1 MAALSRERKKRMDM
15 LRQLFLS
22 GDCLVGWDGG
32 YMCPGHLTSG
42 TGLDKKKLKTMKNTI
57 LYMMY

>member
-1 MAALSRERKKRMDM
+1 MDM